1 MRYAA
6 SKAEA
11 EDILQEGFL
20 KVFLNVRQYSGKGKF
35 SSWIKSIMINTAINH
50 FHSNRKYRGHYCI
63 DGVNNETLGDM
74 DDLSGLERLKE
85 KDLLKIIAELPDGFR
100 MIFNLYAIEGYKH
113 CEIAGMLKID
123 DGTSKSQ
130 YSRAK
135 KLIRQKLEIVYQE
148 AI

>member
-20 KVFLNVRQYSGKGKF
+20 KVFMNIGQYSGKGKF

-50 FHSNRKYRGHYCI
+50 FHNNKKYRHH
-63 DGVNNETLGDM
+63 DGFDESVNESLGNS
-74 DDLSGLERLKE
+74 DDISGLERLKE
-85 KDLLKIIAELPDGFR
+85 EDLLKVIALLPAGFR

-113 CEIAGMLKID
+113 IEIASMLKID
-123 DGTSKSQ
+123 EGTSKSQ
-130 YSRAK
+130 YSRAR
-135 KLIRQKLEIVYQE
+135 KLIRQKLEKLQQE
-148 AI
+148 VK